1 MLAILT
7 SPSIERNVLVF
18 QFKTGELAFFIRN
31 KATWTHNSTC
41 NADLVLP
48 FPYEEW
54 EIFADVPKTLPDFV
68 ILLHTIY
75 TLHVEK
81 QYDRSS
87 FPDWM
92 AFHGRKVKLYQML
105 RKSSLVHRIARKH

>member
-41 NADLVLP
+41 NKATWTHNSTCNKATWIHNSTCNKATWTHNSTCNADLVLP
-48 FPYEEW
+48 FPS
-54 EIFADVPKTLPDFV
+54 VPP
-68 ILLHTIY
+68 
-75 TLHVEK
+75 EC
-81 QYDRSS
+81 
-87 FPDWM
+87 
-92 AFHGRKVKLYQML
+92 
-105 RKSSLVHRIARKH
+105 